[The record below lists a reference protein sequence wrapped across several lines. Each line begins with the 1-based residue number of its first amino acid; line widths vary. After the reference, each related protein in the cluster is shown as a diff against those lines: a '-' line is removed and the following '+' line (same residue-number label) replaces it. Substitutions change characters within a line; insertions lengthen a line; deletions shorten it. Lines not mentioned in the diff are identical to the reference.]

1 MQDYG
6 TTTRQQGQTSGS
18 GMTEDQ
24 STVDQAKNVAG
35 QAVDQA
41 KATASDVVGQAK
53 STAGE
58 VVGQAKDV
66 ATTKISDQKEQA
78 ADSLGAVADTLR
90 QTTEQ
95 LRGQN
100 LGPLVGI
107 ADSAATQLEDLSR
120 YLRDSNVDDLVR
132 DVEGFARRQ
141 PVLFLSGA
149 FALGLLAARFLKS
162 SAPEPDYP
170 DYYYGQGYG
179 QGGYGQSYGQTGYSQ
194 SYGQTGYSQG
204 YRPNYPSSYT
214 SGVGSRPAGTMGQ
227 SSTTGY
233 SSTSYGTT
241 GTTGSAGYGSTGY
254 GSTGTTGYRGDTP
267 GTGSTSYNDQ
277 SSTTGYGSTGRM
289 GETSTERHSDAST
302 GRMGDT
308 EE

>member
-6 TTTRQQGQTSGS
+6 TTTRRQDQTTSGS
-18 GMTEDQ
+18 GMNDNQ
-24 STVDQAKNVAG
+24 SAVDQAKNVAG

-41 KATASDVVGQAK
+41 KSTASDVVDQAK

-90 QTTEQ
+90 QTTQQ

-100 LGPLVGI
+100 LGPLVGV

-120 YLRDSNVDDLVR
+120 YLRDSNVEDLVR

-149 FALGLLAARFLKS
+149 FAIGLLAARFLKS

-170 DYYYGQGYG
+170 DYYGQGYG
-179 QGGYGQSYGQTGYSQ
+179 QGGYGQSYGQGYRQS
-194 SYGQTGYSQG
+194 SYGQNYGQG
-204 YRPNYPSSYT
+204 YRPNYPSSYNSGYT
-214 SGVGSRPAGTMGQ
+214 SGSRPAGTMGQ
-227 SSTTGY
+227 TSRTGY
-233 SSTSYGTT
+233 T
-241 GTTGSAGYGSTGY
+241 STGY
-254 GSTGTTGYRGDTP
+254 GA
-267 GTGSTSYNDQ
+267 TS
-277 SSTTGYGSTGRM
+277 GSTGRM

-302 GRMGDT
+302 GRMGRT

>member
-6 TTTRQQGQTSGS
+6 TTTRRQDQTTSGS
-18 GMTEDQ
+18 STTDNQ
-24 STVDQAKNVAG
+24 SAVDQAKNAAG

-41 KATASDVVGQAK
+41 KSTASDVVDQAK
-53 STAGE
+53 ATTGQ
-58 VVGQAKDV
+58 VVDQAKDV

-90 QTTEQ
+90 QTTQQ

-100 LGPLVGI
+100 LGPLVGV

-170 DYYYGQGYG
+170 DYYGQGYG
-179 QGGYGQSYGQTGYSQ
+179 QGGYGQNYGQ
-194 SYGQTGYSQG
+194 SYGQG

-214 SGVGSRPAGTMGQ
+214 SSYGNRPAGTMGQ
-227 SSTTGY
+227 
-233 SSTSYGTT
+233 TSRT
-241 GTTGSAGYGSTGY
+241 GYGSTGY
-254 GSTGTTGYRGDTP
+254 GSTS
-267 GTGSTSYNDQ
+267 GSA
-277 SSTTGYGSTGRM
+277 GRM
-289 GETSTERHSDAST
+289 GETSTERHSGGSL
-302 GRMGDT
+302 GRT

>member
-6 TTTRQQGQTSGS
+6 TTTRRQDQTKSGS
-18 GMTEDQ
+18 SVTDNQ

-41 KATASDVVGQAK
+41 KSTASDVVDQAK
-53 STAGE
+53 STAGQ
-58 VVGQAKDV
+58 VVDQAKDV

-90 QTTEQ
+90 QTTQQ

-100 LGPLVGI
+100 LGPLVGV

-170 DYYYGQGYG
+170 DYYPQGYG
-179 QGGYGQSYGQTGYSQ
+179 QGGYGQNYGQN
-194 SYGQTGYSQG
+194 YGQG
-204 YRPNYPSSYT
+204 YRPNYPSSY
-214 SGVGSRPAGTMGQ
+214 SSNYGNRPAGTMGQ
-227 SSTTGY
+227 
-233 SSTSYGTT
+233 TSRT
-241 GTTGSAGYGSTGY
+241 GYGSTGY
-254 GSTGTTGYRGDTP
+254 GSTGYSGQTG
-267 GTGSTSYNDQ
+267 GS
-277 SSTTGYGSTGRM
+277 SSMGRSGSTGRM
-289 GETSTERHSDAST
+289 GETST
-302 GRMGDT
+302 GRMGRT